1 MTEASAPP
9 MAAAPDV
16 GKCEALYDAYV
27 KSLQREDQL
36 FKVVLLLV
44 FATAVLVIIAVLMVL
59 TDMQDLEVG
68 SGAIALVSS
77 IGAGA
82 MTTMYWRTHKETIAR
97 LNAWATACPDRV
109 GSTLARGM

>member
-16 GKCEALYDAYV
+16 GKCEALYAAYL
-27 KSLQREDQL
+27 KALQREDQL
-36 FKVVLLLV
+36 FKVALLLV

-59 TDMQDLEVG
+59 SDMQDLEVA
-68 SGAIALVSS
+68 SGAVALVSS

-82 MTTMYWRTHKETIAR
+82 IITMYWRTHKETIAR
-97 LNAWATACPDRV
+97 LKEWASACPDRV
-109 GSTLARGM
+109 GPTLARGT